1 MEKSNNGLWAGIGWI
16 IESKIRLAITY
27 VVWCFVYKI
36 IDINTMQWFGKDIFI
51 DGSVFQFLVF
61 SIFALA
67 FVGWILGLIHSV
79 FTGKW

>member
-1 MEKSNNGLWAGIGWI
+1 
-16 IESKIRLAITY
+16 
-27 VVWCFVYKI
+27 
-36 IDINTMQWFGKDIFI
+36 MQWFGKDIFI